1 MIVEGLPGWCSTAG
15 RQIGRCV
22 LPFDAQSGD
31 LIEVA
36 EVARQESLLMREGNG
51 SDLQV
56 RGPDANTIVA
66 KPFELLRS
74 RIVTAHRIV

>member
-1 MIVEGLPGWCSTAG
+1 
-15 RQIGRCV
+15 
-22 LPFDAQSGD
+22 
-31 LIEVA
+31 
-36 EVARQESLLMREGNG
+36 MREGNG